1 MRSTTLSIATPPS
14 LVVVVHRFETRVEPH
29 GKTAT
34 FFHVPPEVM
43 DALGPRKRV
52 PVWVTVNGHSYRST
66 VAPMGGS
73 FLLPL
78 NRENRMRA
86 GVAAGEM
93 VEVVLERDD
102 EPRVIDV
109 PEDLAAALAGDDEGP
124 RGLRPPLL
132 QPPTRVRRVDHGSQ
146 AGRDTSPTGSA
157 GARAPEGREARS
169 LR

>member
-1 MRSTTLSIATPPS
+1 MATAPS

-43 DALGPRKRV
+43 DALSPRKRV
-52 PVWVTVNGHSYRST
+52 PVRVTVNGYSYRST

-78 NRENRMRA
+78 NRENRTRA

-102 EPRVIDV
+102 EPRLIDV
-109 PEDLAAALAGDDEGP
+109 PEDLAAALAGDDEGHEAFG
-124 RGLRPPLL
+124 RLSYSHQREYVEWITGSKRAE
-132 QPPTRVRRVDHGSQ
+132 TRARRVAQ
-146 AGRDTSPTGSA
+146 ALERLKEGKP
-157 GARAPEGREARS
+157 AR
-169 LR
+169 